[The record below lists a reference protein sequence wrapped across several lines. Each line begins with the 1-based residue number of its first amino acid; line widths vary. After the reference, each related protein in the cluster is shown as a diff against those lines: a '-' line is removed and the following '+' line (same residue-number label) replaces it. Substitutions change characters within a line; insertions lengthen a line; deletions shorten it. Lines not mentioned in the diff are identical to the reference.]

1 LIGFERVVRC
11 GEKNANSLGP
21 TDHQRLGKLVG
32 AIADQAGGRCDALT
46 HIGADPDQ
54 TSQP

>member
-1 LIGFERVVRC
+1 MVGC